1 MRNQLTGAVRA
12 LAVVAAAAALTGC
25 ATLEQQVEEALDLAR
40 QASSDASSALST
52 AQDAARTASDAQ
64 STADDA
70 MSAAEAAQRA
80 ADRANACCNANTD
93 KIDRMFEEVTRK

>member
-1 MRNQLTGAVRA
+1 MRIQLTGAARA
-12 LAVVAAAAALTGC
+12 LAVVAAAATLTGC
-25 ATLEQQVEEALDLAR
+25 TALEEKVDRALQLAE

-52 AQDAARTASDAQ
+52 ANSAASAASSAQ
-64 STADDA
+64 STADQA
-70 MSAAEAAQRA
+70 LSAANAAQRA